1 MPDLEDSHEV
11 PSLLAE
17 KVKEGHLGVKTGE
30 GFYRYDGDKAARAT
44 RERDR
49 KLKALYDA
57 LYK

>member
-1 MPDLEDSHEV
+1 M
-11 PSLLAE
+11 
-17 KVKEGHLGVKTGE
+17 KEGHLGVKTGE
-30 GFYRYDGDKAARAT
+30 GFYRYDGDKAAIAT